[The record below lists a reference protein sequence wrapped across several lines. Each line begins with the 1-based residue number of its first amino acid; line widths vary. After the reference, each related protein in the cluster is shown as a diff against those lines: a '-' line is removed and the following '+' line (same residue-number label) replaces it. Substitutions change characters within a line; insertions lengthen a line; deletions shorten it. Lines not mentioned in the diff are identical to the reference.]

1 MTDKLPSKYIPKGS
15 FLMNKKLNFRRKI
28 VALMLVALFFIS
40 AAAVSARTEQTKN
53 ELSVLSKYGS
63 RGAEVRNIQQKL
75 KSWGYYDG
83 DVDGIFGSQTQAAV
97 KAFQKKNGLTVDGIA
112 GPATLAAMGI
122 SSSSGSSA
130 SVSQSDLNLLARMI
144 SAEAR
149 GEPYVGQVAVGA
161 VILNRVRHP
170 SFPNTISGVLYQ
182 SGAFTALYDGQFN
195 VAVADSAYDAARDA
209 LNGWDPTGGCI
220 YYYNPKTA
228 TNQWIRTLPI
238 AMTIGNHVFSKGK

>member
-1 MTDKLPSKYIPKGS
+1 MKNKLKYRRLTAA
-15 FLMNKKLNFRRKI
+15 FLILS
-28 VALMLVALFFIS
+28 LFFLS
-40 AAAVSARTEQTKN
+40 AAAVSSYVSEAGEAEST
-53 ELSVLSKYGS
+53 LSKYGS
-63 RGAEVRNIQQKL
+63 RGTEVRNIQQKL
-75 KSWGYYDG
+75 KNWGYYSG
-83 DVDGIFGSQTQAAV
+83 EVDGIFGSRTLAAV

-112 GPATLAAMGI
+112 GPNTLRAMGI
-122 SSSSGSSA
+122 STSSSSSSS

-182 SGAFTALYDGQFN
+182 NGAFSALYDGQFN
-195 VAVADSAYDAARDA
+195 EAVADSAYNAARDA

-238 AMTIGNHVFSKGK
+238 VTTIGNHVFSRGK